1 MARHKKI
8 ETEEQGDPDMEI
20 SSMIDCCFLL
30 LIYFL
35 VATSLV
41 SEKKFDMALPASSN
55 SSSSSDSKP
64 FNIKVTGDNAVYYED
79 QSGKKFNMGPA
90 TDFKLKPGQQGYYEE
105 RDLTELV
112 TRLKSLNNDP
122 RNPKPLILTA
132 DPSSKHQRVMDVM
145 SALTQADI
153 KAVAVKCE
161 ANN

>member
-1 MARHKKI
+1 MARHKKLQV
-8 ETEEQGDPDMEI
+8 EEEEDPTTEI

-41 SEKKFDMALPASSN
+41 SEKKFDMALPAGQA

-64 FNIKVTGDNAVYYED
+64 FNIKITGDNAVYYED
-79 QSGKKFNMGPA
+79 QSGKRFSMGPA
-90 TDFKLKPGQQGYYEE
+90 TDLKLRPGQPGYYEE

-122 RNPKPLILTA
+122 KNPKPLILTA
-132 DPSSKHQRVMDVM
+132 DPNSKHQRVMDVM
-145 SALTQADI
+145 SALTQAEI

-161 ANN
+161 ATN

>member
-1 MARHKKI
+1 MARHKQI
-8 ETEEQGDPDMEI
+8 QSNDEEEASMEI

-41 SEKKFDMALPASSN
+41 SEKKFDMALPAGQS

-64 FNIKVTGDNAVYYED
+64 FNIKVTGDNAVYFED
-79 QSGKKFNMGPA
+79 QSGKRMGMGPA
-90 TDFKLKPGQQGYYEE
+90 TSLQLRPGQQGYYEE

-112 TRLKSLNNDP
+112 TKLKSLNNDP
-122 RNPKPLILTA
+122 DNPKPLILTA
-132 DPSSKHQRVMDVM
+132 DPSAKHQRVMDVM
-145 SALTQADI
+145 SALTQANI

-161 ANN
+161 TVQ

>member
-1 MARHKKI
+1 MARHRKLQ
-8 ETEEQGDPDMEI
+8 TEDQEDPKTEI

-41 SEKKFDMALPASSN
+41 SEKKFDMALPAGQA

-64 FNIKVTGDNAVYYED
+64 FNIKVTSENAVYYED
-79 QSGKKFNMGPA
+79 QSGKKFSMGSA
-90 TDFKLKPGQQGYYEE
+90 TDLKLKPGQQGYYEE

-122 RNPKPLILTA
+122 KNPKPLILTA
-132 DPSSKHQRVMDVM
+132 DPTAKHQIGRAHV
-145 SALTQADI
+145 
-153 KAVAVKCE
+153 
-161 ANN
+161 